1 MPGSVLFAIALGIVL
16 LLVLVGVASPLFLI
30 PVVII
35 GALLLLLVPW
45 LAKMRGAAIA
55 QPDGAPQGA
64 PRAAEVGGPRAPPAG
79 GRAGGRARDTRGIV
93 GAGTRPVRAAPLT
106 RGAQRR

>member
-30 PVVII
+30 PVVIV

-55 QPDGAPQGA
+55 QPDGAPQGV
-64 PRAAEVGGPRAPPAG
+64 P
-79 GRAGGRARDTRGIV
+79 
-93 GAGTRPVRAAPLT
+93 GTREASYEPVRDPSE
-106 RGAQRR
+106 QRP